1 MVLLHHQYP
10 RCRSEGNC
18 PIITF
23 NSKQQKIGR
32 DIFAAF
38 FQVHPFS
45 RKAEGGS
52 SPQDSVSSAFSA
64 NARSPNAHAFARFAR
79 EFCAIRPTAPRLYC
93 TEPMESRWRSR
104 SMCRDRAPFRTT
116 HRTEC
121 SWVKSP

>member
-32 DIFAAF
+32 DIFAAS

-52 SPQDSVSSAFSA
+52 SPPGFRILSLQRKRALPQGTLVRSVCPRVLRYPTYCSTVVLHGADGIPLAITVNVPGPSSVS
-64 NARSPNAHAFARFAR
+64 NDRSKERR
-79 EFCAIRPTAPRLYC
+79 
-93 TEPMESRWRSR
+93 
-104 SMCRDRAPFRTT
+104 
-116 HRTEC
+116 
-121 SWVKSP
+121 